1 MAGKLLVVARWRLLR
16 FLSGKSLLKEHYKHN
31 AVVFGVNLVINECAL
46 S

>member
-1 MAGKLLVVARWRLLR
+1 MACLLIIARWRLLS

-31 AVVFGVNLVINECAL
+31 AVVFGANLVNECAL